1 MSDSR
6 SDALSVIEEA
16 ARRGVAVRLRISD
29 GEVLVARILDA
40 GPKRVVYRVMTS
52 SRPEKYAV
60 CDATGFSVP
69 LEAITRAVILDAGS
83 GPRGRASRRRGRGG
97 RKV

>member
-1 MSDSR
+1 MSDGR
-6 SDALSVIEEA
+6 SDALSVIVEA

-40 GPKRVVYRVMTS
+40 DPERIVYRVLTS

-69 LEAITRAVILDAGS
+69 LEAITRATILDAGS
-83 GPRGRASRRRGRGG
+83 DRGRASRRRERGEG
-97 RKV
+97 NG